1 MTNDLSAA
9 ASDAVPGAVAPVRYG
24 KRFGEPEPGPDGTP
38 VRWAANGARAEVEV
52 TGTPTHVGVEV
63 YVPRR
68 RVGSHAVVRL
78 FAGDANV
85 GRHRDFGPYVEG
97 CFRVATGGW
106 QILEFP
112 LAVTPP
118 AGSTLAIEVWI
129 DRPWRPRLPG
139 VRSRRVAVRRVW
151 LRGTRLR
158 AADVVIV
165 VLNWRQPE
173 ATIACLESLAAAD
186 LGGARTMVVDNG
198 SADGSVERI
207 RSRFPEQWIVALPAN
222 EGYAGGNN
230 AGIVAALDAGAQAVL
245 LLNNDAQVAPDFL
258 TCLLWTINSDRA
270 IAAVSSSILRAD
282 HPEML
287 DVAWLDLYWGH
298 GIVRR
303 LGVNALPGEG
313 FSQRREVDAAVGC
326 CLLMTR
332 EALDAIGPL
341 DANYFA
347 YHEEVDWC
355 FRARRAGYRLFYEPL
370 ARVFHGGS
378 KSTERF
384 DQPLR
389 ASRRRKAE
397 LNMPMPLSWNPVRT
411 YLGARNTVR
420 FVVNNGGWRERVYFA
435 LSSAYNVPLEFLA
448 MLMREEEA
456 LKIGAFGF
464 RRALAQYCLDDGA
477 APPAAGLARWLRA
490 GARLVALPVWLA
502 RETHRAHREG
512 RDAQVIELVR
522 GLWDGVR
529 GRPLPL
535 QRLGLR

>member
-1 MTNDLSAA
+1 L
-9 ASDAVPGAVAPVRYG
+9 SDAVPGAVAPVRYG
-24 KRFGEPEPGPDGTP
+24 AGFDAPSPAPDGTP
-38 VRWAANGARAEVEV
+38 ARWARDGARAVV
-52 TGTPTHVGVEV
+52 RVAGTPTHVGVELF
-63 YVPRR
+63 VPRR
-68 RVGSHAVVRL
+68 PGAAEAVVRL
-78 FAGDANV
+78 WAGDAQV

-97 CFRVATGGW
+97 CFRVAAGQW
-106 QILEFP
+106 QILELP
-112 LAVTPP
+112 LAVQPP
-118 AGSTLAIEVWI
+118 AGSELAIEVWI
-129 DRPWRPRLPG
+129 DRPRLPRLPG
-139 VRSRRVAVRRVW
+139 WRPRRAAVRHVW
-151 LRGTRLR
+151 LRGPRLR

-186 LGGARTMVVDNG
+186 LGGARTLVVDNG
-198 SADGSVERI
+198 SGPEVVARI
-207 RSRFPEQWIVALPAN
+207 RARFPDQWILALPAN

-230 AGIVAALDAGAQAVL
+230 AGIAAALAAGAQAVL

-258 TCLLWTINSDRA
+258 TFLLWAVNADRG
-270 IAAVSSSILRAD
+270 IAAVSSAILRAD

-303 LGVNALPGEG
+303 RGVNALPGDG
-313 FSQRREVDAAVGC
+313 FAQRREVDAAVGC

-332 EALDAIGPL
+332 EALQAIGPL
-341 DANYFA
+341 DDAYFA

-355 FRARRAGYRLFYEPL
+355 LRARRAGYRLCYEPL
-370 ARVFHGGS
+370 ARVWHGGS

-397 LNMPMPLSWNPVRT
+397 LDMPMPLSWNPVRT

-420 FVVNNGGWRERVYFA
+420 FVAKNGGWRERLYFA

-448 MLMREEEA
+448 MLMREEAA

-464 RRALAQYCLDDGA
+464 RRALALYCLDDREA
-477 APPAAGLARWLRA
+477 AARLPLARWLRA
-490 GARLVALPVWLA
+490 GARLFALPAWLA
-502 RETHRAHREG
+502 REIRRAHREG
-512 RDAQVIELVR
+512 RDAQVIELAR
-522 GLWDGVR
+522 GLYDGVR